1 MLDPISHFGMP
12 VGFMAPRLLILAD
25 ITEKLGEIAKEW
37 ADAISDPLQKLAAS
51 APPEKHI
58 TEGLT
63 LLLAMVAL
71 AAILGA
77 PVALQHKGGLGEKAG
92 TAFNA
97 VFSLITTAIIA
108 AVWHWPFKLL
118 GGHATF
124 AGSYLAYCY
133 GAAPYVPLITFA
145 GLITAAGL
153 PRKLRPFATNPATA
167 QKAFPIAWSHP
178 EASKPVIVLGTVATW
193 IVLVWS
199 TVVVFRAFRFEH
211 DIHGWR
217 YGLAVV
223 ICLII
228 AAPIGH
234 VLLKMMG
241 LFIPPPAMD
250 ALTPDGD
257 FVLPEE

>member
-1 MLDPISHFGMP
+1 MVSHFI
-12 VGFMAPRLLILAD
+12 FLAD
-25 ITEKLGEIAKEW
+25 VTEKLGEIVKDW
-37 ADAISDPLQKLAAS
+37 AAAISDPLQKLAAS
-51 APPEKHI
+51 APPEQHI
-58 TEGLT
+58 SEGLT

-97 VFSLITTAIIA
+97 VFSLITSAIIA
-108 AVWHWPFKLL
+108 AIWHWPFKWL

-133 GAAPYVPLITFA
+133 GYAPYVPLITFA

-167 QKAFPIAWSHP
+167 QKTFPIAWSDP
-178 EASKPVIVLGTVATW
+178 EASKPVIVVGTLATW
-193 IVLVWS
+193 TVLIWS
-199 TVVVFRAFRFEH
+199 TVVMFRAYRFEH

-217 YGLAVV
+217 YGLA
-223 ICLII
+223 IGISLII
-228 AAPIGH
+228 AAPIGT
-234 VLLKMMG
+234 VFLKMIG

-250 ALTPDGD
+250 ALTPDGEPAI
-257 FVLPEE
+257 PEE